1 MTKRGGLNNWHFQ
14 SWGKS
19 YSFATFAVQWWEP
32 FRVIGGS
39 LRCFGC
45 IYLTIM
51 GPSSP
56 NAPPDQLCAPSSHFS
71 LSWYLSI
78 WTLTLV
84 TCSAVSWEM
93 LEISESKSHCKFRR
107 VVSISLSASSMV
119 KWGEIFNSCE
129 RKYPNILSAEKWSSL
144 LLCCGSCYWLDDSRR
159 ANRNNI
165 SRYLWFNCPIL
176 FAESVHFLCFTK
188 MRLWAKG
195 LTEVSICIL
204 KASYEFWG
212 FM

>member
-1 MTKRGGLNNWHFQ
+1 MTRIGGLITGIFNLEENHIPLQPLQF
-14 SWGKS
+14 SDDGNHS
-19 YSFATFAVQWWEP
+19 ESLAVVCDVLVAFIWQLW
-32 FRVIGGS
+32 S
-39 LRCFGC
+39 
-45 IYLTIM
+45 
-51 GPSSP
+51 PSSP
-56 NAPPDQLCAPSSHFS
+56 NAPPDQLCAPASHFS
-71 LSWYLSI
+71 LLI
-78 WTLTLV
+78 FINTLTLV

-119 KWGEIFNSCE
+119 KWGEIFNSWE

-188 MRLWAKG
+188 MTL
-195 LTEVSICIL
+195 
-204 KASYEFWG
+204 
-212 FM
+212 